1 MLSCELGMKLV
12 YAVLFL
18 VLAPVAGGLLAGLDR
33 IISARMQRRV
43 GPGILQ
49 PFYDVLKLWDKE
61 GVEGNPAQG
70 FYIFSFLLFVVLS
83 GVFFFAGGDL
93 LLVIFTLTIASVL
106 FVTAAY
112 SSNSPYSQVSAQR
125 ELLQTMA
132 YEPMMLLVAIGFYAC
147 CGSFAVG
154 DILNSASLNIVRM
167 PGLFLGMCFIF
178 LIKFRK
184 SPFDVAMSHEIHQE
198 LIQGLATEFSGRTL
212 ALIEVAHW
220 YEDVFL
226 FGFVY
231 LFFGGA
237 GLFTLVG
244 GLLACALVYFLMIL
258 VDNCCSRVKW
268 QHLLRCSW
276 AVTLVLG
283 FTNVVY
289 LMFRMQGY

>member
-1 MLSCELGMKLV
+1 LLSCVCGMKIV

-18 VLAPVAGGLLAGLDR
+18 ILAPVVGGLLAGLDR

-43 GPGILQ
+43 GPSILQ

-61 GVEGNPAQG
+61 GLEVNPAQG
-70 FYIFSFLLFVVLS
+70 FYIFSFLLFVILS
-83 GVFFFAGGDL
+83 GVFFFARGDL
-93 LLVIFTLTIASVL
+93 LLVIFTLTIASLL
-106 FVTAAY
+106 FVVAAY
-112 SSNSPYSQVSAQR
+112 SSNSPYSQVAAQR
-125 ELLQTMA
+125 ELLQAMA

-147 CGSFAVG
+147 CGSFCVE
-154 DILNSASLNIVRM
+154 DILRTGSMSIFTM

-220 YEDVFL
+220 YENIFL

-237 GLFTLVG
+237 GAVKGVVG
-244 GLLACALVYFLMIL
+244 WLACALVYFVMIL

-268 QHLLRCSW
+268 QHLLRYSW

-283 FTNVVY
+283 FSNLVY
-289 LMFRMQGY
+289 LMYRMQGY

>member
-1 MLSCELGMKLV
+1 MLSYALGMKLV

-61 GVEGNPAQG
+61 GVEVNPAQG

-125 ELLQTMA
+125 ELLQAMA

-147 CGSFAVG
+147 CGSFAVD
-154 DILNSASLNIVRM
+154 DILNSNSLNIVKM

>member
-61 GVEGNPAQG
+61 GVEVNPAQG

-125 ELLQTMA
+125 ELLQAMA

-147 CGSFAVG
+147 CGSFAVD
-154 DILNSASLNIVRM
+154 DILNSNSLNIVKM

>member
-61 GVEGNPAQG
+61 GVEVNPAQG

-125 ELLQTMA
+125 ELLQAMA

-147 CGSFAVG
+147 CGSFAVD